1 MSKKNKGWDYL
12 NSDDV
17 NSISDGSKGDWGYTK
32 ADGSGSFH
40 GGDGSW
46 NYKNADG
53 SGSYHGSDGSWGYKN
68 TDGSGSFYDVDG
80 SWGYR
85 DADGSIS
92 YHGSDGSWG
101 YKNADGSGSFYGSS
115 GSSDFEYDNDA
126 DKCSNGSS
134 LGEMLG
140 TIIGIGLVG
149 VMAAGTKAVTD
160 EREREVRQAAERRE
174 QVHLNR
180 NKRHAWRKK
189 HRRGIAITILI
200 LTIAVF
206 FAIEYYEVQ
215 KLIPIGCSSENLEG
229 LKYTE
234 VVQKL
239 KEAGF
244 SNVQTKEISDLTI
257 SRDAEEKL
265 VTDIKLIFGD
275 SFDENTKYPS
285 NLGITV
291 VYHTVELYNPP
302 LTSKKAKGMNYIDVI
317 REFENVGFTNVTTN
331 VEYDIVTGWLTDDGE
346 VKSVTINGKKEFDS
360 DDKYRLDAEVV
371 VTYHTLKKKVFGEV
385 VNHSL

>member
-160 EREREVRQAAERRE
+160 EREREVRQLGQIRLVE
-174 QVHLNR
+174 
-180 NKRHAWRKK
+180 HA
-189 HRRGIAITILI
+189 LQ
-200 LTIAVF
+200 
-206 FAIEYYEVQ
+206 Q
-215 KLIPIGCSSENLEG
+215 KID
-229 LKYTE
+229 
-234 VVQKL
+234 
-239 KEAGF
+239 F
-244 SNVQTKEISDLTI
+244 S
-257 SRDAEEKL
+257 
-265 VTDIKLIFGD
+265 
-275 SFDENTKYPS
+275 
-285 NLGITV
+285 
-291 VYHTVELYNPP
+291 
-302 LTSKKAKGMNYIDVI
+302 
-317 REFENVGFTNVTTN
+317 
-331 VEYDIVTGWLTDDGE
+331 
-346 VKSVTINGKKEFDS
+346 
-360 DDKYRLDAEVV
+360 
-371 VTYHTLKKKVFGEV
+371 
-385 VNHSL
+385 

>member
-302 LTSKKAKGMNYIDVI
+302 
-317 REFENVGFTNVTTN
+317 
-331 VEYDIVTGWLTDDGE
+331 
-346 VKSVTINGKKEFDS
+346 INIKEGKRYEL
-360 DDKYRLDAEVV
+360 Y
-371 VTYHTLKKKVFGEV
+371 
-385 VNHSL
+385 

>member
-1 MSKKNKGWDYL
+1 MDSKRGEIVSKKNKGWDYL

-360 DDKYRLDAEVV
+360 DDKYRLEI
-371 VTYHTLKKKVFGEV
+371 TSYI
-385 VNHSL
+385 